1 MSNFLKT
8 IRKTIQEW
16 QNHGSCCGAIQLNE
30 FIGQDYFDTCNPHF
44 YTGNLT
50 SKLVMIQLNPKR
62 EIKDF
67 NLKSTKSIESYMDF
81 YSNYGKHVYGTASG
95 QRFKSKFDQ
104 KLIRFLKPLN
114 LLDLNNTDIFQNLE
128 NVVDQKLQVEFI
140 PFGSPNFDYTL
151 IPQHRLDYY
160 MELILDLIT
169 SETRE
174 CVIFGG
180 RVFSELLKPYTI
192 GKEIHR
198 FKLQKVNGDWTKN
211 DYEIEQIAL
220 NYNGKIFHAFI
231 APQFAQQ
238 GMPVEAYGKQLAKI
252 MAVNN
257 FQTKFN
263 S

>member
-1 MSNFLKT
+1 
-8 IRKTIQEW
+8 
-16 QNHGSCCGAIQLNE
+16 
-30 FIGQDYFDTCNPHF
+30 
-44 YTGNLT
+44 
-50 SKLVMIQLNPKR
+50 
-62 EIKDF
+62 
-67 NLKSTKSIESYMDF
+67 MDF
-81 YSNYGKHVYGTASG
+81 YSNYGKYVYGAESG

-114 LLDLNNTDIFQNLE
+114 LLDINTTDVFQNLE
-128 NVVDQKLQVEFI
+128 NVVDQKLQLEFI

-160 MELILDLIT
+160 MELILDIIT
-169 SETRE
+169 SEKRE

-180 RVFSELLKPYTI
+180 RVFSELLKSYTI
-192 GKEIHR
+192 SKEIHR

-211 DYEIEQIAL
+211 EYEIEQIAL
-220 NYNGKIFHAFI
+220 NYNGKLFQAYI

-257 FQTKFN
+257 F
-263 S
+263 

>member
-1 MSNFLKT
+1 MSYFFQTINKT
-8 IRKTIQEW
+8 LQEL
-16 QNHGSCCGAIQLNE
+16 QNHGYCWGALQLNE

-44 YTGNLT
+44 FTGNLT

-67 NLKSTKSIESYMDF
+67 NLKSTNSIEGHMDF
-81 YSNYGKHVYGTASG
+81 YSNYGKYVYGAASG

-114 LLDLNNTDIFQNLE
+114 LLDINTTDIFQNLE
-128 NVVDQKLQVEFI
+128 NVVDQKLQLEFI

-160 MELILDLIT
+160 MELILDIIT
-169 SETRE
+169 SEKRE

-180 RVFSELLKPYTI
+180 RVFSELLKSYTI
-192 GKEIHR
+192 SKEIHR

-211 DYEIEQIAL
+211 EYEIEQIAL
-220 NYNGKIFHAFI
+220 NYNGKIFQAYI

-257 FQTKFN
+257 F
-263 S
+263 